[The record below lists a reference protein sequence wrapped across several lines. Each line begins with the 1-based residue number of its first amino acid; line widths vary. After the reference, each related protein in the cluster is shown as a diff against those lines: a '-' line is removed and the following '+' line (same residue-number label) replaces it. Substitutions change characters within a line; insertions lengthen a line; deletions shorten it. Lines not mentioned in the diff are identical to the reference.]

1 MAAERG
7 GGSDTECAG
16 HISSGRLVSKSQT
29 RLCAEPAR
37 PPVSEVGMYAVE
49 GPEQYSPEDVAE
61 VLGEVLNQPVR
72 VASLPK
78 AEWLATYRR
87 NGFSDSAA
95 QSYAHMTEIFVT
107 QAYDVPAGP
116 LKGTTDLKTYFQQ
129 VLAPNAA

>member
-1 MAAERG
+1 
-7 GGSDTECAG
+7 
-16 HISSGRLVSKSQT
+16 
-29 RLCAEPAR
+29 
-37 PPVSEVGMYAVE
+37 MYAVE

-61 VLGEVLNQPVR
+61 LLREVLNQPVR

-78 AEWLATYRR
+78 AELLAAYRR

-107 QAYDVPAGP
+107 QAYDVPASP
-116 LKGTTDLKTYFQQ
+116 LKGTTNLKTCFQQ